1 MILYLN
7 RNLCMVYIF
16 KYIYGLNLYKFNL
29 LLCLNNIS
37 IFNIKNNIA
46 KVKIS
51 MYRLNIYIHKNLK
64 IKINNII
71 INKIKKFNIK

>member
-7 RNLCMVYIF
+7 RNLYIVYIF

-29 LLCLNNIS
+29 LLCLNNVNM
-37 IFNIKNNIA
+37 FNIKNDIV

-51 MYRLNIYIHKNLK
+51 IYRLIIYMHKNLK
-64 IKINNII
+64 IRINNII

>member
-7 RNLCMVYIF
+7 KNLYIVHIF

-37 IFNIKNNIA
+37 IFNIKNNIL

-51 MYRLNIYIHKNLK
+51 VYRLNIYIHKNLR
-64 IKINNII
+64 IRINNII

>member
-7 RNLCMVYIF
+7 RNLYIVYIF

-29 LLCLNNIS
+29 LLCLNNVS
-37 IFNIKNNIA
+37 IFNIKNNI
-46 KVKIS
+46 VKIKIS
-51 MYRLNIYIHKNLK
+51 IYRLNIYIHKNLR
-64 IKINNII
+64 IRMNNII

>member
-7 RNLCMVYIF
+7 KRLYIVYIF
-16 KYIYGLNLYKFNL
+16 KYICGLNLYKFNL

-37 IFNIKNNIA
+37 IFNIKNNIVNI
-46 KVKIS
+46 KMSI
-51 MYRLNIYIHKNLK
+51 YRLNMYIPKNLK

>member
-7 RNLCMVYIF
+7 RNLYIVYIF

-29 LLCLNNIS
+29 LLCLNNVS
-37 IFNIKNNIA
+37 IFNIKNNI
-46 KVKIS
+46 VKIKIS
-51 MYRLNIYIHKNLK
+51 IYRLNIYIHKNLK
-64 IKINNII
+64 IRMNNII

>member
-1 MILYLN
+1 MVLYLN
-7 RNLCMVYIF
+7 KNLYIVYIL

-37 IFNIKNNIA
+37 IFNIKSNIV
-46 KVKIS
+46 KIKIS

-64 IKINNII
+64 IRINNII
-71 INKIKKFNIK
+71 INKIKKFNVK